1 MPAYVGRGAGS
12 DVAYVAAKTGTQAA
26 VVAAPLALASYQATA
41 AVTMAGMGVAAGETA
56 AAGAV
61 VTLLEGAGLTA
72 TAGGPVGWVIAAGIV
87 VAAGAIATVHAL
99 KGRSIRRGMV
109 ADFGK
114 AYGFPQAAAFP
125 DFVMDAMSSGPQ
137 WRRVQA
143 NKLERKI
150 AKGRGKD
157 WINRS
162 KLTFLGVLEAY
173 ELAERRAAAGLTSAP
188 PTESQVAAVMY
199 RARDIQEAVR
209 LQQETRTIA
218 LLGAAG
224 LGLVA
229 LLLLR
234 SG

>member
-1 MPAYVGRGAGS
+1 MPAYVGQGAGS
-12 DVAYVAAKTGTQAA
+12 DVGYVAAKTGAQTA
-26 VVAAPLALASYQATA
+26 VALAPLAAASFQATGA
-41 AVTMAGMGVAAGETA
+41 ITMAGIGAAATAETA
-56 AAGAV
+56 AGAAVSSLLTVAGI
-61 VTLLEGAGLTA
+61 EA
-72 TAGGPVGWVIAAGIV
+72 TAGPVGWILAAGTLI
-87 VAAGAIATVHAL
+87 AAGAIATVHAL
-99 KGRSIRRGMV
+99 KGRSVRRDMV

-173 ELAERRAAAGLTSAP
+173 ELAERRAAAGLPSAP

-199 RARDIQEAVR
+199 RAQDIQEAVR
-209 LQQETRTIA
+209 LQQQTRTIA